1 MIYYKT
7 VEEIALIR
15 ESALLVSATL
25 TELAGFIKPGVSG
38 RFLDSIAETFIRDH
52 NALPGFKGYNGFPAT
67 LCFSINDTVV
77 HGIPSEDELKESD
90 IVSIDCGVLK
100 NGFYGDAAFTFVMS
114 GASVEVVDLCR
125 VTYNS
130 LYKGIEQAKVGNRI
144 GDIGY
149 AIQQFTSVQNPYS
162 VVREMVGHGLGKSLH
177 EAPEV
182 PNYGVKGKG
191 VKLQAGMVL
200 AIEPMINLGTR
211 YIYQHSD
218 GWSIKTRDGKPSAHY
233 EHDVAVTKSGPM
245 ILSDHSGIEVAVK
258 KNPFLIDISI
268 NS

>member
-7 VEEIALIR
+7 VEEIALIKD
-15 ESALLVSATL
+15 SALLVSETL
-25 TELAGFIKPGVSG
+25 AELANHIKPGVTG
-38 RFLDSIAETFIRDH
+38 RFLDNLAETFIKDN
-52 NALPGFKGYNGFPAT
+52 NASPGFKGYNSFPST
-67 LCFSINDTVV
+67 LCFSVNDTVV
-77 HGIPSEDELKESD
+77 HGIPDEYVIQETD

-100 NGFYGDAAFTFVMS
+100 NGFYGDAAFTFVLS
-114 GASVEVVDLCR
+114 GASLYVIDLCR
-125 VTYNS
+125 ITYKS
-130 LYKGIEQAKVGNRI
+130 LYKGIDEARVGNRI

-149 AIQQFTSVQNPYS
+149 AIQHFTSIQHPYS
-162 VVREMVGHGLGKSLH
+162 IVREMVGHGLGKSLH

-191 VKLQAGMVL
+191 VKLQSGMVL

-211 YIYQHSD
+211 YIYQHKD

-233 EHDVAVTKSGPM
+233 EHDVAITKEGPV
-245 ILSDHSGIEVAVK
+245 ILSDHSCVEAAVK